1 MRRGVIV
8 LNLLNRLH
16 CFCII
21 IFAVGVYAHVSIVS
35 FVINAKLIELN
46 ILRISFV
53 TTHCSVNAY
62 KYTEVLIES
71 TILG

>member
-1 MRRGVIV
+1 MRRGVFV

-21 IFAVGVYAHVSIVS
+21 FAVGVYAHVSLVS

-46 ILRISFV
+46 ILRISFE
-53 TTHCSVNAY
+53 TTHCFVNAY